1 MKLVLSSLQL
11 FFDVCGISGLK
22 IKGRP
27 NETKFARGL
36 SLRPTFIILNP
47 YESPWTLDVH
57 WFDHFSLWS
66 LGPQKGLQGLNLVWD
81 ISEQRST
88 GLIFSKTIWVET
100 LGSLICTLLVI
111 NFNQRAPRGL
121 TNFAINSLV
130 EHGQPGHKAS
140 LLQSSPLKDLHQS
153 SHTGLSAML
162 SGDKSSSFSL
172 HSFWLVDLGHLVGI
186 PCWAGVFQHWPNKCI
201 VGMPL
206 CCFRTATEVSSKQVQ
221 VALCLGDGL
230 VCVLCEA

>member
-11 FFDVCGISGLK
+11 FFDMCGISGLK

-57 WFDHFSLWS
+57 WFDHFSLWP

-81 ISEQRST
+81 IYEQRST
-88 GLIFSKTIWVET
+88 GLIFSKTIWVEA

-111 NFNQRAPRGL
+111 NFNQRAPGGL
-121 TNFAINSLV
+121 TNFVCKYCITAL
-130 EHGQPGHKAS
+130 
-140 LLQSSPLKDLHQS
+140 
-153 SHTGLSAML
+153 
-162 SGDKSSSFSL
+162 
-172 HSFWLVDLGHLVGI
+172 W
-186 PCWAGVFQHWPNKCI
+186 WA
-201 VGMPL
+201 
-206 CCFRTATEVSSKQVQ
+206 
-221 VALCLGDGL
+221 
-230 VCVLCEA
+230 VCVCLECKCNNSICGDRCLRERERVPISNNAYKKLKH